1 MANEVLKR
9 FVNEEMKRPDLYDY
23 YLQNP
28 LVIQERFQKFF
39 HMQEANNRYFAKV
52 IESRHLVKSK
62 DEIIET
68 VLNMDMDGISDYL
81 KNSKKIKIQSGY
93 GTIKVPT
100 ESLYT
105 LSEHSCYITN
115 GVYHDTREI
124 IYNITNYVYGTTKP
138 SFIIGVVDRPCYED
152 NCKTNSEFY
161 ETNLEKIK
169 NIQKE
174 LHKRKIKVSTY
185 KENREKASVYLLVHR
200 GDRV

>member
-1 MANEVLKR
+1 MANEIFKR
-9 FVNEEMKRPDLYDY
+9 FVNEDMKCPELYDY

-28 LVIQERFQKFF
+28 FVVQDRFYKFF
-39 HMQEANNRYFAKV
+39 HTQEANNRLFAKI

-68 VLNMDMDGISDYL
+68 VLNMEMDGISDYL
-81 KNSKKIKIQSGY
+81 KNPNKVKIQSGY
-93 GTIKVPT
+93 GTIKVPI

-115 GVYHDTREI
+115 GVYHDTKEI
-124 IYNITNYVYGTTKP
+124 INNIISYVYGTTKP

-169 NIQKE
+169 TIQKE
-174 LHKRKIKVSTY
+174 LHKRKIKVATY
-185 KENREKASVYLLVHR
+185 KENRDRANVYLLVHR
-200 GDRV
+200 GDRI